1 MKDLLP
7 SKVFKLNYGGGQ
19 INKVE
24 CTMIKLIST
33 NLQSNCEKWVC
44 EGAELKDTWY
54 IYERSTIEM

>member
-1 MKDLLP
+1 LIKDLLP
-7 SKVFKLNYGGGQ
+7 RKVFKIELRWGQ

-33 NLQSNCEKWVC
+33 NLQSNFEKWVC

-54 IYERSTIEM
+54 IYEGLI